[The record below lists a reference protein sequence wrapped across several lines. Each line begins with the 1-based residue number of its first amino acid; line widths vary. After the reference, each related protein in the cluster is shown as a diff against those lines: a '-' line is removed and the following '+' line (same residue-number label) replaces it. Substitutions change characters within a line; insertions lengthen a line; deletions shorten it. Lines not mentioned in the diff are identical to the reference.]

1 MQYLIQKDLSSA
13 IAIVVSPK
21 DGTQPIFRITPEG
34 MNVLKQCNE
43 DQDKHHDHITDVTI
57 YSECSVRLS
66 KRKSVV
72 VDMRSEECDRP
83 SDSFNDSL
91 PDIPNIDRL
100 RRAENAARDSF
111 YREDFSNVEFRK
123 GVVPKGRPRKER
135 GGAPTFKSTKPSNTS
150 ELTKSRK
157 WKEDPTTSDNKV
169 TKKKKTEEATT
180 KKPRGRPPKKCH
192 LCQIAFES
200 GEDLVNCGNCSKIV
214 HSDCWRMDGDSC
226 TKKK

>member
-1 MQYLIQKDLSSA
+1 MSALLSDL
-13 IAIVVSPK
+13 
-21 DGTQPIFRITPEG
+21 
-34 MNVLKQCNE
+34 
-43 DQDKHHDHITDVTI
+43 
-57 YSECSVRLS
+57 YSSVRLS

-83 SDSFNDSL
+83 SDSSNDSL

-111 YREDFSNVEFRK
+111 DREDFSNVEFRK

-157 WKEDPTTSDNKV
+157 RKEDLTTSDNKV

-180 KKPRGRPPKKCH
+180 KKPRGCRPKKCH
-192 LCQIAFES
+192 LCQFAFES
-200 GEDLVNCGNCSKIV
+200 GEDLVNCGNCSQIV
-214 HSDCWRMDGDSC
+214 HSDCWRGDGDSC
-226 TKKK
+226 TRKKK